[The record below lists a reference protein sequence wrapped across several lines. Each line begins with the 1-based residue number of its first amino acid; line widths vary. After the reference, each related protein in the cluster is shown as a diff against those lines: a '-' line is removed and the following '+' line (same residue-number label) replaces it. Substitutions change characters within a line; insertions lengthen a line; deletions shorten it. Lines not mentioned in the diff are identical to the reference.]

1 VNEAQEELLEIY
13 NRSVKRQLI
22 SDVPLGLLLSGGID
36 SGLLLALMNLYG
48 KEWPTFSIGY
58 GESFK
63 DDELRDAARTATIF
77 GARHTG
83 IQIYRK
89 TFDEALPTIVG
100 CLEEPI
106 ASSSIVPMYFVSQR
120 AREDVKVALIGQGPD
135 EAFGGYTRHLGVR
148 YGPYWRALPR
158 WIRKGAGAVVNSV
171 PRHEAWKR
179 GVYSL
184 DVLNRMRRFQHVF
197 SIAPGEDIDG
207 LFQEGVLPPDPGDK
221 VLEFWGDLEPSMA
234 YMDDLSAFQLLEL
247 RSSLPDE
254 LLMFGD
260 KLSMA
265 HSLEV
270 RVPYLDKEIVEFVQR
285 LPGDYKVRNWSRKWL
300 HKRIC
305 SHFLPKEV
313 INRKKRGFAV
323 NVVDKWFRAS
333 FENWIEQILID
344 PDSFI
349 FKLLHGPKILY
360 LLEQHRS
367 GRQDNHKILFSLV
380 GLEVWMRYQDLGGF
394 I

>member
-1 VNEAQEELLEIY
+1 
-13 NRSVKRQLI
+13 
-22 SDVPLGLLLSGGID
+22 
-36 SGLLLALMNLYG
+36 
-48 KEWPTFSIGY
+48 
-58 GESFK
+58 
-63 DDELRDAARTATIF
+63 
-77 GARHTG
+77 
-83 IQIYRK
+83 
-89 TFDEALPTIVG
+89 
-100 CLEEPI
+100 
-106 ASSSIVPMYFVSQR
+106 MYFVSKR

-148 YGPYWRALPR
+148 YGPYWRALPG

-184 DVLNRMRRFQHVF
+184 DVSNRMRRFQCVF

-221 VLEFWGDLEPSMA
+221 VLELWADIKPSMA
-234 YMDDLSAFQLLEL
+234 YMDDLGAFQLLEL

-285 LPGDYKVRNWSRKWL
+285 LPSNYKVRKWSRKWL
-300 HKRIC
+300 HRRIC
-305 SHFLPKEV
+305 ERFLPKE
-313 INRKKRGFAV
+313 ITARKKRGFAV
-323 NVVDKWFRAS
+323 NVVDSWFQGSLETQMQQMLMGR
-333 FENWIEQILID
+333 
-344 PDSFI
+344 DSLVFS
-349 FKLLHGPKILY
+349 LLRRDEVFR
-360 LLEQHRS
+360 LLGQHRQ
-367 GRQDNHKILFSLV
+367 GVKDNHKILFSLV
-380 GLEVWMRYQDLGGF
+380 GLELWMRQQADRHK
-394 I
+394 